1 VLPNWKQEP
10 EVTGQEPEEGESEF
24 SLSRYAPMA
33 RLLSEED
40 VEFLRAQPG
49 YTRAIERKFL
59 SGRRQTLRL
68 YLRQLNADFE
78 RLHARA
84 RVIAASLPAAESALL
99 GSLMRQQIRFWY
111 EITTIRLSLS
121 LAWTGLRAADVSGL
135 VNAVAA
141 MQAKINRMSAP
152 TPA

>member
-1 VLPNWKQEP
+1 
-10 EVTGQEPEEGESEF
+10 
-24 SLSRYAPMA
+24 
-33 RLLSEED
+33 
-40 VEFLRAQPG
+40 
-49 YTRAIERKFL
+49 
-59 SGRRQTLRL
+59 
-68 YLRQLNADFE
+68 
-78 RLHARA
+78 
-84 RVIAASLPAAESALL
+84 
-99 GSLMRQQIRFWY
+99 MRQQIRFWY